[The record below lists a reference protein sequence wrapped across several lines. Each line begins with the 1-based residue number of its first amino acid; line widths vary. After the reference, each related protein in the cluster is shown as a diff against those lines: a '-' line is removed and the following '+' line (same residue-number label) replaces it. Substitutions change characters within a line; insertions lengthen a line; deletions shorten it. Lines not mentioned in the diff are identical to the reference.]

1 MVRGVGP
8 LHAAANPECTVAPN
22 QARGRNGR
30 IGEESP
36 GAEKEC
42 DLTTVFTL
50 ERKGTEPA
58 IVFIH
63 GFLQSSAYWVPS
75 LDRVAEHGIRSFA
88 IDLPGFGASARL
100 GGPYTMA
107 GLADMLALQFD
118 SWGVRQVALVGGSM
132 GGVVAQHFTLRHS
145 ERVERLLLVAT
156 GGFTPNAALALEKAE
171 ALAAAKWNEE
181 TVTPVVDG
189 FFHQRPSAS
198 VLAEY
203 RQIAMSA
210 SQKAA
215 VEAARS
221 NASNR
226 TFDQLASIRV
236 PTMII
241 QGRYDRAR
249 TPEHGAEM
257 RNRIAGSILAV
268 IEDAGHTPQLEQP
281 QLFHE
286 VALPFLLQ
294 QR

>member
-1 MVRGVGP
+1 MF
-8 LHAAANPECTVAPN
+8 A
-22 QARGRNGR
+22 
-30 IGEESP
+30 
-36 GAEKEC
+36 
-42 DLTTVFTL
+42 L

-58 IVFIH
+58 IVFVH
-63 GFLQSSAYWVPS
+63 GFVQSSAYWAPS
-75 LDRVAEHGIRSFA
+75 LDRIAEHGIRGFA
-88 IDLPGFGASARL
+88 IDLPGFGASAEV

-107 GLADMLALQFD
+107 GLADALALQLD
-118 SWGVRQVALVGGSM
+118 SWGVRQVALVSGSM
-132 GGVVAQHFTLRHS
+132 GGVVAQHFTLRHT
-145 ERVERLLLVAT
+145 ERVERLLLVA
-156 GGFTPNAALALEKAE
+156 ALEKAD
-171 ALAAAKWNEE
+171 ALGAAKWNEE

-189 FFHQRPSAS
+189 FFHRRPSAS

-221 NASNR
+221 NATNR
-226 TFDQLASIRV
+226 TFDQLGSIRV

-257 RNRIAGSILAV
+257 RDRIAGSILAV